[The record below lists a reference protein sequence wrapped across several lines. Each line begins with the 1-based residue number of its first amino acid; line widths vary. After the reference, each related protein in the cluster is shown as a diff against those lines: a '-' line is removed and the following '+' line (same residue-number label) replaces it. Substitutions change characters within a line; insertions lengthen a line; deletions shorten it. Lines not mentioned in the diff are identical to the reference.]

1 MSVKNCVK
9 VTAVSKKIKRRKV
22 INDFSMEVKEGEIVG
37 LLGPNEAGKTTLMR
51 IMLGLIKA
59 DEGSVLLDGNDR
71 LFDIITPLTVGSM
84 IEKPPLYPNLS
95 GKKNIEIFSK
105 YHEVVDTDYIHNLV
119 EFFNMEDVIG
129 KKVRSYSLGMKQ
141 RLGLIIALIG
151 KPKLLIL
158 DEPTNGL
165 DPEGIFLIRECL
177 LKMNKEYGTT
187 IIISSHSLFEMD
199 KLCDRAIIINKGRFL
214 KEVHIKQNE
223 NIDLENEYMNTI
235 KRTEA
240 YE

>member
-1 MSVKNCVK
+1 
-9 VTAVSKKIKRRKV
+9 
-22 INDFSMEVKEGEIVG
+22 
-37 LLGPNEAGKTTLMR
+37 
-51 IMLGLIKA
+51 
-59 DEGSVLLDGNDR
+59 
-71 LFDIITPLTVGSM
+71 
-84 IEKPPLYPNLS
+84 LS